1 MILNIKNE
9 KGEWVSIPALKGEKG
24 EPGQDYVLTAADKEE
39 IVNGVLESLP
49 SAEGVR
55 V

>member
-1 MILNIKNE
+1 MILNIKDMN
-9 KGEWVSIPALKGEKG
+9 GEWVSIPAIKGEKG

-39 IVNGVLESLP
+39 IVNGVLEALP
-49 SAEGVR
+49 SAEGVS